1 VTPAYS
7 QYVKEKIPE
16 EEQQIL
22 ITKRPTAH
30 LTQNFHAKETTKSA
44 DPRKT
49 HQSNVKKK
57 RGKKNNTC
65 NPEKTRVVLQHNF
78 SRSRQTTNTE
88 KSRHPHKPHKLF

>member
-44 DPRKT
+44 DPAKPI
-49 HQSNVKKK
+49 N
-57 RGKKNNTC
+57 
-65 NPEKTRVVLQHNF
+65 
-78 SRSRQTTNTE
+78 QT
-88 KSRHPHKPHKLF
+88 